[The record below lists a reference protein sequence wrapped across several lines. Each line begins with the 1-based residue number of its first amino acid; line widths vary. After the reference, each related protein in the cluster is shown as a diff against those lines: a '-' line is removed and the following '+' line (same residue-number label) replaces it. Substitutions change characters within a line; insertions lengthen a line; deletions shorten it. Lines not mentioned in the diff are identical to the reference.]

1 MQKYRVLPTL
11 IVGLVGA
18 IIGSFSMMLY
28 ASTHFAGVA
37 GPNNTPPNA
46 FAAPLVTGGDDQ
58 SRIVSAVKRVA
69 PSVVALNVN
78 VNGQQIVP
86 TDPFMQF
93 FGQQAPGRV
102 ERYRAR
108 ASGSGFVYSRTG
120 DGGLIVTNA
129 HVVHPPNGSSVS
141 SIQVVFQNGDRVP
154 GHVFATN
161 IGADLALVKVDNYT
175 KVPPPVEIAD
185 SSKLEAGQWAI
196 AIGEPF
202 ELKQSVSLGVVS
214 GFNRDETIGS
224 EGGGGEIAF
233 KGLLQTSAPIN
244 PGNSGGPLIDVE
256 GRLIGVNQSTANPQA
271 GAQGIG
277 FAIPANTVREQVA
290 ALENNPGTHQGTNT
304 GFIGAALETVT
315 PDLGVQLNYK
325 GKGVAVAQVVSGGPA
340 DQAGMQPGD
349 VIQKVNGQDVTT
361 NDEVVKAIKD
371 TKPGATIA
379 MEVWSAGIKKLVTIK
394 VQERPADVGDALPQQ
409 QQGQDPDQQQQD
421 PSQGQQQ
428 GQGQSQDQP

>member
-1 MQKYRVLPTL
+1 MQNLRVLPTL
-11 IVGLVGA
+11 IVGLAGA
-18 IIGSFSMMLY
+18 VIGSFSMMLY

-37 GPNNTPPNA
+37 GPGNTPPSVN
-46 FAAPLVTGGDDQ
+46 AAPMLTAGDDQ

-69 PSVVALNVN
+69 PSVVAINVT
-78 VNGQQIVP
+78 VNGQQVVP
-86 TDPFMQF
+86 LDPFAQF
-93 FGQQAPGRV
+93 FGQQGPERV
-102 ERYRAR
+102 QRFRAR

-120 DGGLIVTNA
+120 DGGMIVTNA
-129 HVVHPPNGSSVS
+129 HVVRPPSGSSVS

-154 GHVFATN
+154 GHVFASN

-214 GFNRDETIGS
+214 GFNRDETIGNDTGGS
-224 EGGGGEIAF
+224 EIDF

-256 GRLIGVNQSTANPQA
+256 GRVIGVNQSTANPQA

-290 ALENNPGTHQGTNT
+290 LLEKDPGVHQGTNT

-361 NDEVVKAIKD
+361 NDEVVKAIKA
-371 TKPGATIA
+371 TKPGETIN

-394 VQERPADVGDALPQQ
+394 VQERPADVGQTLPQQ
-409 QQGQDPDQQQQD
+409 
-421 PSQGQQQ
+421 PSD
-428 GQGQSQDQP
+428 QDQNQQP

>member
-1 MQKYRVLPTL
+1 
-11 IVGLVGA
+11 
-18 IIGSFSMMLY
+18 
-28 ASTHFAGVA
+28 
-37 GPNNTPPNA
+37 
-46 FAAPLVTGGDDQ
+46 
-58 SRIVSAVKRVA
+58 
-69 PSVVALNVN
+69 
-78 VNGQQIVP
+78 
-86 TDPFMQF
+86 MQF

-120 DGGLIVTNA
+120 DGGMIVTNA

-325 GKGVAVAQVVSGGPA
+325 GKGVAIAQVVSGGPA

-371 TKPGATIA
+371 TKPGSTIE

-428 GQGQSQDQP
+428 QGQGQNQDQP